1 MDARW
6 VPALALLQFTR
17 PQCHTKIIVEQAENL
32 CNNYITIIISLQP
45 YRA

>member
-17 PQCHTKIIVEQAENL
+17 PQCHTQIIAEQAENL
-32 CNNYITIIISLQP
+32 YDNYITIIILLQT